1 LPRAQELPHLAS
13 KDDEWKC
20 FGPAPISSQGQVTI
34 PKPAR
39 EAVGFDSSEEVW
51 VFANRDGRVLL
62 THEPFVEDVLASAA
76 KSAKQKRPTQ
86 T

>member
-1 LPRAQELPHLAS
+1 LAS

-39 EAVGFDSSEEVW
+39 EAVGFDSSDEVW
-51 VFANRDGRVLL
+51 VFANRDEGRVLL
-62 THEPFVEDVLASAA
+62 THEPVVADVLASAA
-76 KSAKQKRPTQ
+76 KSAKRKRPAQ